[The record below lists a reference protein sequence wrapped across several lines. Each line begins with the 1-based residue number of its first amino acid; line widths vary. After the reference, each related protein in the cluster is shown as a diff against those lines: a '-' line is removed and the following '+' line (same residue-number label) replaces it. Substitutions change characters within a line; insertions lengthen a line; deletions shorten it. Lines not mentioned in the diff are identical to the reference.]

1 MPLPQIDSVGIAAP
15 SKGKR
20 GREKYSAPQPS
31 NRRPL
36 PFSNIIPWPFV
47 VVVMLLVGF
56 GLVVCWSAV
65 QGYERYSFT
74 RQAAGV
80 CAGLILMAI
89 VWAFD
94 YRKLAGAF
102 VPLLVITVVLILS
115 PHLPVIGVTT
125 MGATS
130 WINIGTQIQ
139 PGEFAKVTV
148 VLFASSLVA
157 RYGGKLDDFKEYC
170 KVVGLLAIPF
180 LCIMTQPDLGTGLV
194 YMFIAATVL
203 IMGGA
208 RAKYIIATIVLL
220 IAVIAAVFFVDEFL
234 KYETDDGTIE
244 YRLLKNYQRKRL
256 FVFMNQGNADYSSD
270 AYNLQQ
276 AMIAIGSGGLFG
288 KGLGSSTQSSLGF
301 LPEAPTDFIF
311 CVLAEELGFVGVLV
325 LIALYASLVFVCI
338 RIARSCGNLFGM
350 LIVCAIVG
358 MWLFQI
364 LENIGMC
371 CGLMPITGIPL
382 PFVSYGSSF
391 MVVNFIMLGLIGSV
405 YCHESKLGRGM
416 QYGSAR

>member
-1 MPLPQIDSVGIAAP
+1 MSLPQIDTLDPAGAPAPRRAARHVGRAGTQRA
-15 SKGKR
+15 SR
-20 GREKYSAPQPS
+20 G
-31 NRRPL
+31 PL
-36 PFSNIIPWPFV
+36 PLSGIISWPFV
-47 VVVMLLVGF
+47 IVAGLLVAY
-56 GLVVCWSAV
+56 GLVICWSAV
-65 QGYERYSFT
+65 QGDDRYSFM
-74 RQAAGV
+74 RQAGGV
-80 CAGLILMAI
+80 CAGLVLMAL

-94 YRKLAGAF
+94 YRKLAGATK
-102 VPLLVITVVLILS
+102 PLLVITVVLILS

-130 WINIGTQIQ
+130 WINIGMQVQ

-148 VLFASSLVA
+148 VLFAASLVA
-157 RYGGKLDDFKEYC
+157 RYNGQLGELREYC
-170 KVVGLLAIPF
+170 KVVGLLLIPF
-180 LCIMTQPDLGTGLV
+180 ICIMTQPDLGTGLV
-194 YMFIAATVL
+194 YLFISATVL
-203 IMGGA
+203 VMGGA
-208 RAKYIIATIVLL
+208 RVKYLVWSVVLL
-220 IAVIAAVFFVDEFL
+220 VAVIVAVFFVDELL
-234 KYETDDGTIE
+234 KYTTEDGTTE

-256 FVFMNQGNADYSSD
+256 FVFMNQGSADYS
-270 AYNLQQ
+270 AEGYNLQQ

-311 CVLAEELGFVGVLV
+311 CVLAEELGFVGVLGLV
-325 LIALYASLVFVCI
+325 TLYAVLVFVCL
-338 RIARSCGNLFGM
+338 RIARNCGNLFGM
-350 LIVCAIVG
+350 LVVCAVVG

-405 YCHESKLGRGM
+405 YCHESRLGRG
-416 QYGSAR
+416 